1 VTQSSSAASA
11 SDVPPQPR
19 RRVNSPLP
27 AWLRHTVGHNG
38 QHRWLVDSVF
48 GIGMMLTIGFP
59 FTTRADWSYFF
70 NWASVPVWLLFTAA
84 CVIRRISPWASFV
97 LVTIG
102 FCIKLLLGLR
112 PHGMEVAILIVL
124 YTGAVWGSRTL
135 FYLTAVASVVYPV
148 VQSAYIATFPQ
159 DMPFITI
166 FAGDGIVS
174 LDRIIVNFSIVAV
187 PLTLFAMI
195 SWVAGALQRMQI
207 STSRSA
213 HSAQIAELEYQ
224 RAQEQLVVEQERSQ
238 IARDMHDVVAHSLAV
253 VVAQADGGRYL
264 MKSSPQAVEPVLA
277 TISETARDALLDVRG
292 LLSQLRH
299 PQAETERKTLD
310 DLPPLI
316 GRIRAAGLNLQT
328 NMQGEPHP
336 VGANAEVAIYRL
348 VQESLTNALKYGD
361 GRFPT
366 RLQTQWG
373 EQLEITVRNRVSR
386 KPKSQSGS
394 RHGLVGMRERLAVVG
409 GTVAAGPQG
418 EDWVVTA
425 TVPYS
430 DRSRA
435 AATPGLPNLQNEDV
449 GGTT

>member
-1 VTQSSSAASA
+1 MTQSSSAVSA
-11 SDVPPQPR
+11 SDVPPPAR
-19 RRVNSPLP
+19 RRNSSPIP
-27 AWLRHTVGHNG
+27 AWLRNTVGHNG
-38 QHRWLVDSVF
+38 QHRWLVDTVF
-48 GIGMMLTIGFP
+48 ALCMMLTIGFP
-59 FTTRADWSYFF
+59 FTSRADWSYFF
-70 NWASVPVWLLFTAA
+70 NWNAVPVWLLFTLA

-97 LVTIG
+97 VVTIG
-102 FCIKLLLGLR
+102 FCLKLLLGLP

-135 FYLTAVASVVYPV
+135 FYLTAAASVVYPV

-166 FAGDGIVS
+166 FAGDGTMS
-174 LDRIIVNFSIVAV
+174 FDRFIVNFSIIAV

-207 STSRSA
+207 STSRYA

-299 PQAETERKTLD
+299 TQADTERKTID
-310 DLPPLI
+310 DLVPLI
-316 GRIRAAGLNLQT
+316 GRIRAAGLNLQST
-328 NMQGEPHP
+328 VEGERRP

-348 VQESLTNALKYGD
+348 VQEALTNALKYGD

-366 RLQTQWG
+366 RMTTVWG
-373 EQLEITVRNRVSR
+373 EQFEITVRNRISR
-386 KPKSQSGS
+386 RPKFASGS

-409 GTVAAGPQG
+409 GSVDAGQRG
-418 EDWVVTA
+418 EEWVVHA
-425 TVPYS
+425 SVPYV

-435 AATPGLPNLQNEDV
+435 AATPGLPHKQNEDTAS
-449 GGTT
+449 TT